1 MIITGSAIMVRSGT
15 DKSVERK
22 LEAFPQVTFHGKSNS
37 GTDLIVNFECG
48 DQEELESLC
57 RTIRDS
63 IPEIVD
69 IGHIYV
75 NFEDEIEKMKEGLS

>member
-1 MIITGSAIMVRSGT
+1 MIITGSDIMVRLGT
-15 DKSVERK
+15 DKAVEKK

-48 DQEELESLC
+48 DQEELENLC

-69 IGHIYV
+69 IGHIYI
-75 NFEDEIEKMKEGLS
+75 NFEDEIEKIKGGLS